1 MIDWMIRF
9 LSLDTHNLQF
19 SDDASSSNL
28 KGHGGADFYATDAFI
43 RAVAVSYVHFQTD
56 HQISC

>member
-1 MIDWMIRF
+1 MRF

-43 RAVAVSYVHFQTD
+43 QAVAVSY
-56 HQISC
+56 II